1 MRTNARLVW
10 VLMAGA
16 AAGCS
21 EPVGE
26 APAPPAAEAPALG
39 ADAAPQLQEPGW
51 TGVSEPEEI
60 IEARRVL
67 MVETERLI
75 MPIDAFTIGTAADA
89 DVLRE
94 NARAIAAMLL
104 VLPHLFPPT
113 TNRYDPAVLES
124 PTVALPAIW
133 ENFDAFLAQ
142 AEAAEMAAAA
152 LITAADDESL
162 RAAGMQLRAACD
174 ACHAAYMKPYTPPE
188 ASAED
193 FEFDFESALPDE

>member
-10 VLMAGA
+10 ILMAGA

-21 EPVGE
+21 EPAGE
-26 APAPPAAEAPALG
+26 APPPPAAETPAPG
-39 ADAAPQLQEPGW
+39 ASAASRLREPGW

-67 MVETERLI
+67 MIETERLM

-94 NARAIAAMLL
+94 NARAIEAMLL
-104 VLPHLFPPT
+104 ALPHLFPPT
-113 TNRYDPAVLES
+113 TNRYDPTVLES

-152 LITAADDESL
+152 LMTTNDDESL
-162 RAAGMQLRAACD
+162 RAAAMRLRAACD
-174 ACHAAYMKPYTPPE
+174 ACHAAYMKAYAPPE
-188 ASAED
+188 VSAED
-193 FEFDFESALPDE
+193 FEFDFESVLPDE